1 MTKVEWARMTAP
13 ELKALAGRDALV
25 VLPVASLEQ
34 HGPHLPTMVDT
45 RLAAEVSIRAAR
57 LLAAREPVVV
67 LPCQWM
73 GMSEHHFPFGG
84 TISLD
89 YATFAAVLGCI
100 ARSLKACGFRRLFV
114 VNGHGGNTE
123 PLAVA
128 VRELAV
134 ALDMAIASATYWIMA
149 AEAVGAIL
157 ERQTSIQH
165 ACEGETA
172 MMMALE
178 PDLVRR
184 DLLEEAAAGPGS
196 TPSGE
201 VAGVTSPDGIG
212 IQRFRS
218 FAERAPGTGV
228 RGDPRA
234 ATPAKGEALLEAAA
248 AHLAAAMARPAL
260 WSAPDPVWRARRP
273 FAPPG

>member
-1 MTKVEWARMTAP
+1 MSTLEWARLTAP
-13 ELKALAGRDALV
+13 ELKELAARDALAI
-25 VLPVASLEQ
+25 LPVASLEQ
-34 HGPHLPTMVDT
+34 HGPHLPTCVDT
-45 RLAAEVSIRAAR
+45 ALATEVSLRAAR
-57 LLAAREPVVV
+57 LLVARGEPAVV
-67 LPCQWM
+67 LPCQWL

-89 YATFAAVLGCI
+89 YATFHAVLRGI
-100 ARSLKACGFRRLFV
+100 ARSLKVCGFRRLFV

-123 PLAVA
+123 PLAVS
-128 VRELAV
+128 VRELATEL
-134 ALDMAIASATYWIMA
+134 AMPIAGATYWIMA

-157 ERQTSIQH
+157 ERQKNIQH

-172 MMMALE
+172 MMMALA

-184 DLLEEAAAGPGS
+184 EQIEAAAAGAMAPG
-196 TPSGE
+196 E
-201 VAGVTSPDGIG
+201 IAGVSSSDGAG

-234 ATPAKGEALLEAAA
+234 ATPQKGEALLQTAAA
-248 AHLAAAMARPAL
+248 NLAAAMANPAL
-260 WSAPDPVWRARRP
+260 WSTPDPVWRAGRP
-273 FAPPG
+273 FNPPG

>member
-1 MTKVEWARMTAP
+1 MANVEWARMTAP
-13 ELKALAGRDALV
+13 ELRDLAARDALV

-45 RLAAEVSIRAAR
+45 RLATEVSLRAAR
-57 LLAAREPVVV
+57 RLAAQHPVVV

-89 YATFAAVLGCI
+89 YATFAGVLRCV

-128 VRELAV
+128 VREIAV
-134 ALDMAIASATYWIMA
+134 ELEMAIASATYWIMA
-149 AEAVGAIL
+149 AAAVGAIL
-157 ERQTSIQH
+157 ERQRNIQH

-172 MMMALE
+172 MMMAVE
-178 PDLVRR
+178 PTLVRR
-184 DLLEEAAAGPGS
+184 EHIEAASAGAMQA
-196 TPSGE
+196 GE
-201 VAGVTSPDGIG
+201 IAGVPSTDGVG

-234 ATPAKGEALLEAAA
+234 ATPAKGEALLEAVAA
-248 AHLAAAMARPAL
+248 NLAAAMANPAL
-260 WSAPDPVWRARRP
+260 WSAPDPVWRAGRP

>member
-1 MTKVEWARMTAP
+1 MTTVEWARLTAP
-13 ELKALAGRDALV
+13 ELNDLAKRDALV
-25 VLPVASLEQ
+25 ILPVASLEQ
-34 HGPHLPTMVDT
+34 HGPHLPTSVDT
-45 RLAAEVSIRAAR
+45 ALATEISLRAAR
-57 LLAAREPVVV
+57 LLVARGESVVV
-67 LPCQWM
+67 LPCQWL

-89 YATFAAVLGCI
+89 YATFHAVLRGI
-100 ARSLKACGFRRLFV
+100 ARSLKVCGFRRLFV

-123 PLAVA
+123 PVAVA
-128 VRELAV
+128 LRELAV
-134 ALDMAIASATYWIMA
+134 ELEMPIAGATYWIMA

-157 ERQTSIQH
+157 ERQKNIQH

-172 MMMALE
+172 MMMALA

-184 DLLEEAAAGPGS
+184 GQIEAAAAGAMAP
-196 TPSGE
+196 GE
-201 VAGVTSPDGIG
+201 VAGVSSSDGVG

-234 ATPAKGEALLEAAA
+234 ATPQKGEALLQTAAA
-248 AHLAAAMARPAL
+248 NLAAAMANPAL
-260 WSAPDPVWRARRP
+260 WAVPDPVWRAGRP
-273 FAPPG
+273 FNPPG